1 MREHREEREL
11 MRDWGKEGVRACSC
25 ARGRQLV
32 TERGPA
38 TERKEHLR
46 EEGAQQPASRW
57 WEGGD
62 AERGT
67 GRDAQLGKGDAEQ
80 GLSWDRREGEHWG
93 PAGISGLQ
101 AHAGITE

>member
-11 MRDWGKEGVRACSC
+11 MRDWGKEGVGACSC

-46 EEGAQQPASRW
+46 EKEGAQQPASRW

-62 AERGT
+62 AE
-67 GRDAQLGKGDAEQ
+67 
-80 GLSWDRREGEHWG
+80 
-93 PAGISGLQ
+93 
-101 AHAGITE
+101 